1 MSMTEDQAA
10 DYVDRMA
17 MALGLDLDLAYRA
30 GVIANMVRTA
40 EIADLVMD
48 FPLPADLEPAFLF
61 DPGTV
66 DER

>member
-17 MALGLDLDLAYRA
+17 TTLGLDLDPAYRA

-40 EIADLVMD
+40 EVADLVMD
-48 FPLPADLEPAFLF
+48 FPLSADLEPGFVF
-61 DPGTV
+61 DPGAV
-66 DER
+66 GER

>member
-17 MALGLDLDLAYRA
+17 MALGLDLDPAYRA

-40 EIADLVMD
+40 EIAGLVMD
-48 FPLPADLEPAFLF
+48 FPLPADLEPGFVF